1 VYVLIVL
8 LTNAATMAQQI
19 QPTWTRPRPNTNR
32 RLVRLSKNLSNA
44 PPVSSVRRHIVGHAL
59 DMQGKSSHPT
69 AFTDCTVARDMPM
82 VGDPLAPASLP
93 LWLRRLQGPNHL
105 LPEGRSELRTAF
117 LHITGSSVRIAAYS
131 DGAASGER
139 E

>member
-1 VYVLIVL
+1 MYVLIVL

-59 DMQGKSSHPT
+59 DMQGKSFHPT

-82 VGDPLAPASLP
+82 VGDPLAPASLHSGDACRDLTISSP
-93 LWLRRLQGPNHL
+93 KGGPNFG
-105 LPEGRSELRTAF
+105 PPFYTSP
-117 LHITGSSVRIAAYS
+117 AA
-131 DGAASGER
+131 A
-139 E
+139 